1 MRILVARS
9 TRAPSQKSFPRLDA
23 IRVKLRTDNQCLYNN
38 HKMFGLGGS
47 PQISSQQKIQA
58 AEAELDMVTGM
69 FNSLVEQ
76 CHAKCINKSYA
87 EGDVNKQEAL
97 CLDRC
102 VSKYFETNVQ
112 VGENMQKLGQSG
124 LFMGR

>member
-1 MRILVARS
+1 
-9 TRAPSQKSFPRLDA
+9 
-23 IRVKLRTDNQCLYNN
+23 
-38 HKMFGLGGS
+38 MFGLGGGS
-47 PQISSQQKIQA
+47 PQISSQQKLSA

-76 CHAKCINKSYA
+76 CHNKCISKSYS
-87 EGDVNKQEAL
+87 ESDVSKQEAL

-112 VGENMQKLGQSG
+112 VGEHMQKIGQSG
-124 LFMGR
+124 QFMGRN

>member
-1 MRILVARS
+1 
-9 TRAPSQKSFPRLDA
+9 
-23 IRVKLRTDNQCLYNN
+23 
-38 HKMFGLGGS
+38 MFGLGGS
-47 PQISSQQKIQA
+47 PQVSSQQKLQA

-76 CHAKCINKSYA
+76 CHKKCINKTYG
-87 EGDVNKQEAL
+87 EGDVTKQEAL

-112 VGENMQKLGQSG
+112 VGDNMQKMGQSG
-124 LFMGR
+124 QFMGR

>member
-1 MRILVARS
+1 
-9 TRAPSQKSFPRLDA
+9 
-23 IRVKLRTDNQCLYNN
+23 
-38 HKMFGLGGS
+38 MFGLGGA

-69 FNSLVEQ
+69 FNLLVEQ
-76 CHAKCINKSYA
+76 CHQKCINKSYA
-87 EGDVNKQEAL
+87 DADITKQEAL

-112 VGENMQKLGQSG
+112 VGDNMQKLGQSG
-124 LFMGR
+124 QFMGRQ

>member
-1 MRILVARS
+1 
-9 TRAPSQKSFPRLDA
+9 
-23 IRVKLRTDNQCLYNN
+23 
-38 HKMFGLGGS
+38 MFGLGGT
-47 PQISSQQKIQA
+47 PQISSQQKLQA

-76 CHAKCINKSYA
+76 CHQKCINKAYNDA
-87 EGDVNKQEAL
+87 DVTKQEAV

-112 VGENMQKLGQSG
+112 VGDNMQKLGQSG
-124 LFMGR
+124 QFIGRQ

>member
-1 MRILVARS
+1 
-9 TRAPSQKSFPRLDA
+9 
-23 IRVKLRTDNQCLYNN
+23 
-38 HKMFGLGGS
+38 MFGLGGAQ
-47 PQISSQQKIQA
+47 PQITSQQKLTA

-69 FNSLVEQ
+69 FNQLVSQ
-76 CHAKCINKSYA
+76 CHTKCISKTYN
-87 EGDVNKQEAL
+87 DVDLSKQESL

-124 LFMGR
+124 AFMGR

>member
-1 MRILVARS
+1 
-9 TRAPSQKSFPRLDA
+9 
-23 IRVKLRTDNQCLYNN
+23 
-38 HKMFGLGGS
+38 MFGLGGT

-76 CHAKCINKSYA
+76 CHTKCINKSYS
-87 EGDVNKQEAL
+87 EGDLNKNEAL

-102 VSKYFETNVQ
+102 VSKYFETNVS

-124 LFMGR
+124 QFMGRK

>member
-1 MRILVARS
+1 
-9 TRAPSQKSFPRLDA
+9 
-23 IRVKLRTDNQCLYNN
+23 
-38 HKMFGLGGS
+38 MFGLGGA
-47 PQISSQQKIQA
+47 PQATSQQKIQA

-76 CHAKCINKSYA
+76 CHAKCINKTYA
-87 EGDVNKQEAL
+87 EGDVTKQEAL

-102 VSKYFETNVQ
+102 VAKYFETNVQ

-124 LFMGR
+124 QFMGRQ

>member
-1 MRILVARS
+1 
-9 TRAPSQKSFPRLDA
+9 
-23 IRVKLRTDNQCLYNN
+23 
-38 HKMFGLGGS
+38 MFGLGGAA
-47 PQISSQQKIQA
+47 PQITSSQKLQA

-76 CHAKCINKSYA
+76 CHSKCINKAYSDS
-87 EGDVNKQEAL
+87 DVTKQEAL

-112 VGENMQKLGQSG
+112 VGDNMQKLGQSG
-124 LFMGR
+124 QFMGR

>member
-1 MRILVARS
+1 
-9 TRAPSQKSFPRLDA
+9 
-23 IRVKLRTDNQCLYNN
+23 
-38 HKMFGLGGS
+38 MFGLGGA
-47 PQISSQQKIQA
+47 PQVSSQQKIQA

-76 CHAKCINKSYA
+76 CHTKCINKSYA
-87 EGDVNKQEAL
+87 EGDITKQEAL

-124 LFMGR
+124 QFMGRS